1 MKVQIGFLFILFIF
15 GLTTFFSISE
25 YIQQSTIPISQIEY
39 SRSIDTLNFYEDG
52 LLKQK
57 ISNYRSKY
65 FNEFK
70 TENFPSEPKILIT
83 FFKFRSGFPNFLRA
97 SLILFKSKLTIF
109 LKRFLASR
117 LL

>member
-1 MKVQIGFLFILFIF
+1 MKKILFLLHIPPPVHGSSMVGKWIKESVLINREFDCDYLNLLASKDVGQSGEISF
-15 GLTTFFSISE
+15 GKL
-25 YIQQSTIPISQIEY
+25 Y
-39 SRSIDTLNFYEDG
+39 TL
-52 LLKQK
+52 
-57 ISNYRSKY
+57 
-65 FNEFK
+65 
-70 TENFPSEPKILIT
+70 LIT